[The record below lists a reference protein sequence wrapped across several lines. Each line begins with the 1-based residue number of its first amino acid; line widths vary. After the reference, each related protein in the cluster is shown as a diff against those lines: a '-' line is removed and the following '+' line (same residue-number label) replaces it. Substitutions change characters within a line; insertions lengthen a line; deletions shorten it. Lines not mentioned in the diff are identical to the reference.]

1 MVIYEKIKMR
11 STLFMM
17 IVFSLFSCV
26 SSQPV
31 KTLNDTAEPGPLSE
45 TSDIE
50 SGAPVETSDIESLP
64 LIDSPPEIPDFIPVK
79 EGSSPLKTKTVS
91 VSARNTPLRD
101 VLYIIAETASLNL
114 VMERGVRPE
123 IPVTMTFRDLSVE
136 DALNIVFDSVDY
148 FYLVK
153 DNILIVKAMK
163 TEMFE
168 LGQPNI
174 IPEYSIN
181 VGGDILSGTSSG
193 AGGQGAI
200 SGDVS
205 VKSTL
210 DKPAF
215 KFWEAM
221 ENSLKTLLSIQSEGE
236 TEEGPGQAGFV
247 INRMAGTIMVTATK
261 SDLEKVGNYI
271 TNIKNILNR
280 QVLVEARIVE
290 VQLTESLKYGIDW
303 TLIFDGF
310 HGEEITLSTELF
322 SDVVSSTSPAFKV
335 NIASSDD
342 LTLLLKALQEQGEV
356 RTLSNP
362 RVSIL
367 NGQTTMLS
375 VGRNTTFIS
384 SVETTTNQEGS
395 STTTTFTVETNS
407 VLSGVMFGLVPYINS
422 EQEITIAITP
432 IVTNLVELDTKT
444 VGASDNSVEIKLPTV
459 DLREMST
466 TVKVLDGQIIIIGGL
481 IDKKEKLEEDQVP
494 VLGDIPLIGK
504 LFKSVS
510 KSYENTELV
519 IMLIP
524 KIVS

>member
-1 MVIYEKIKMR
+1 MVISEKIKMR
-11 STLFMM
+11 AALIMM
-17 IVFSLFSCV
+17 VIFSLFSCV

-31 KTLNDTAEPGPLSE
+31 KTLNDTAEPAPLLE
-45 TSDIE
+45 MPAIE
-50 SGAPVETSDIESLP
+50 SVP
-64 LIDSPPEIPDFIPVK
+64 LIDSPPEIPDFISVK
-79 EGSSPLKTKTVS
+79 EGSSPLKTRTVS
-91 VSARNTPLRD
+91 ISARNTPLRD

-114 VMERGVRPE
+114 VMEKGVLPE
-123 IPVTMTFRDLSVE
+123 LPVTMTFTGLSVE
-136 DALNIVFDSVDY
+136 DALNIIFDSVDY
-148 FYLVK
+148 FYVIK

-163 TEMFE
+163 TEIFE

-210 DKPAF
+210 DAPSF
-215 KFWEAM
+215 KFWESM
-221 ENSLKTLLSIQSEGE
+221 EKSLKTLLSKQGD
-236 TEEGPGQAGFV
+236 FV

-261 SDLEKVGNYI
+261 KDLERVSNYI
-271 TNIKNILNR
+271 SNIKKILNR

-290 VQLTESLKYGIDW
+290 VQLSESLKYGIDW
-303 TLIFDGF
+303 TYIFEGSQ
-310 HGEEITLSTELF
+310 GEAVTLSTETF
-322 SDVVSSTSPAFKV
+322 TGVVSSSSPAFKV
-335 NIASSDD
+335 NVAGYNDM
-342 LTLLLKALQEQGEV
+342 TLILKALQEQGEV
-356 RTLSNP
+356 KTLSNP
-362 RVSIL
+362 RVSIM
-367 NGQTTMLS
+367 NGQATMLS

-384 SVETTTNQEGS
+384 SVETTTTQEGS
-395 STTTTFTVETNS
+395 STTTTFTVDTNS

-422 EQEITIAITP
+422 DREITMAITP
-432 IVTNLVELDTKT
+432 IVTNLVQLDTKT
-444 VGASDNSVEIKLPTV
+444 VGASGNTVEIKLPTV

-481 IDKKEKLEEDQVP
+481 IDKKETLNEDQVP
-494 VLGDIPLIGK
+494 ILGDIPIIGE

-524 KIVS
+524 RIVS